1 MDSIAIENML
11 ERGLLERLTTD
22 SLDDFLASDRLCV
35 LFFAGGNSQRSDA
48 HDVAVALR
56 EVLRE
61 YPGSVRAGLVD
72 EAQGSEWQQRFRVLV
87 SPSLVLAHAGSTL
100 EVIPQVRDWADYS
113 RAFQRYLGPPAN
125 KAVREAR
132 A

>member
-1 MDSIAIENML
+1 MDSSAIEDML
-11 ERGLLERLTTD
+11 DSGVLARLTTD
-22 SLDDFLASDRLCV
+22 SLADFLASDRLCV

-61 YPGSVRAGLVD
+61 YPGSVQAGLVE
-72 EAQGSEWQQRFRVLV
+72 EAQGAQWQQRFRVLV
-87 SPSLVLAHAGSTL
+87 SPSLVLTHAGSTL
-100 EVIPQVRDWADYS
+100 EVIPKVRDWADYA
-113 RAFQRYLGPPAN
+113 RAFQRYLGPPAK
-125 KAVREAR
+125 KAVKEAR

>member
-35 LFFAGGNSQRSDA
+35 LFFAGGKSQRSDA

-56 EVLRE
+56 EVLRD
-61 YPGSVRAGLVD
+61 YPGSVQAGLVD
-72 EAQGSEWQQRFRVLV
+72 EVQESELQPRFRVLV
-87 SPSLVLAHAGSTL
+87 SPSIALVHGGATL
-100 EVIPQVRDWADYS
+100 EVIPRVRDWADYA
-113 RAFQRYLGPPAN
+113 RAFQRYLGPPTKMTA
-125 KAVREAR
+125 KEVRA
-132 A
+132 